1 MQFRIC
7 LPISFTMTS
16 TLSLVLCI
24 LLLLISLIF
33 ATPPKLI
40 PLLSH
45 FDLEENISFPLM
57 CGLLKGDGQITFQWI
72 ANGVQLE
79 NNSHYRI
86 DASSPR
92 SSLLTISNVRR
103 ENSGQY
109 ECRAVNSFGEADVT
123 KTRINVQGKKCACME
138 CVFEI

>member
-1 MQFRIC
+1 
-7 LPISFTMTS
+7 MTA

-24 LLLLISLIF
+24 LLLISLIF

-40 PLLSH
+40 PFSGS

-57 CGLLKGDGQITFQWI
+57 CSLLRGDGQITFQWT
-72 ANGVQLE
+72 ANGIQLE
-79 NNSHYRI
+79 NSSHYRI

-123 KTRINVQGKKCACME
+123 KTRINVQGKMSVHA
-138 CVFEI
+138 